1 MMVMVVVIMTLT
13 MVMVNDLF
21 VAFWSTEP
29 LSISYLISTT
39 RHFSEEN
46 NMVSLTLFCQWGN

>member
-21 VAFWSTEP
+21 IAFLSIKP
-29 LSISYLISTT
+29 LSISYLIS
-39 RHFSEEN
+39 SQPPGI
-46 NMVSLTLFCQWGN
+46 SLKKRTWYH